1 MAINFSGVSRQSL
14 VGRAIRWPLGLIP
27 RRMPVRILSGPCR
40 GMRWIAGAAT
50 HGAWLGSYELDKQ
63 RLFVE
68 HVRRGDVIYDIG
80 ANVGVYTL
88 LSSVLVGDA
97 GHVYAF
103 EPSPQ
108 NLDFLRAH
116 VARNRLSNV
125 TVIEQAVGAAVGT
138 VKFTSNRG
146 LMGRIDDHGD
156 ITVPVTSIDAFVAA
170 GHRPPTL
177 MKIDVEGAEA
187 DALIGAERTLRTHRP
202 TLFLATHSFLATHL
216 HEVHGRCVRF
226 LQEIGYRV
234 EPVDG
239 QPLESSS
246 ELLAR
251 PA

>member
-1 MAINFSGVSRQSL
+1 MAINFSSVSRQSII
-14 VGRAIRWPLGLIP
+14 GRALRWPLAMIP

-40 GMRWIAGAAT
+40 GMRWIAGSAT

-68 HVRRGDVIYDIG
+68 HVRRGNVIYDIG

-88 LSSVLVGDA
+88 LSSVLVGND

-108 NLDFLRAH
+108 NLYFLRAH
-116 VARNRLSNV
+116 VARNHLSNV
-125 TVIEQAVGAAVGT
+125 TLIGKAVGAAVGT

-146 LMGRIDDHGD
+146 LMGRVDDSGD
-156 ITVPVTSIDAFVAA
+156 IAVSVTSIDAFVDA

-187 DALIGAERTLRTHRP
+187 DVLSGATNTLRTYRP
-202 TLFLATHSFLATHL
+202 TLFLATHSPQ
-216 HEVHGRCVRF
+216 VHDRCVRF
-226 LQEIGYRV
+226 LQEICYLV
-234 EPVDG
+234 KPVDG
-239 QPLESSS
+239 LPLDKSS
-246 ELLAR
+246 ELLVR